1 MLIRCITMIRK
12 EKARGG
18 ESKLKLKQIGLQLC
32 TCTWIE
38 IMTGAGVVL
47 YLVLAMHN
55 YVLAALAA
63 GLFAPLIAFHFVIT
77 LISRRDGGLISIEG
91 IRRTNEKLESKM
103 AM

>member
-12 EKARGG
+12 EKARG

-38 IMTGAGVVL
+38 IMTGAGVAL

>member
-1 MLIRCITMIRK
+1 M
-12 EKARGG
+12 
-18 ESKLKLKQIGLQLC
+18 KLKQIGLQLC

-38 IMTGAGVVL
+38 IMTGAGVAL

-63 GLFAPLIAFHFVIT
+63 GLFAPLIVFHFVIT

>member
-1 MLIRCITMIRK
+1 MR
-12 EKARGG
+12 G

-38 IMTGAGVVL
+38 IMTGVGVTL

-63 GLFAPLIAFHFVIT
+63 GLFAPLIGFHFVIT
-77 LISRRDGGLISIEG
+77 LISRKDGLISIEG
-91 IRRTNEKLESKM
+91 IRRTNENQDSKI